1 MRKWK
6 AILFSTVCIGVL
18 MFAGICL
25 YQKVVISGDD
35 TEKEVIVIEGGLYP
49 AYTFSEAIE
58 EAVTIVYGRAVGK
71 SATKAHQITYDDYS
85 PLYEY
90 YKEVSIE
97 VIDILKGN
105 MDAATV
111 ICLEFGGETEEAIYI
126 EKSQEPIELG
136 EEYILFLNKHGAAIS
151 PMALLKVNEDVV
163 LTEGKLVPES
173 DVSTFSTEVSVESY
187 LNAIKAVLEE

>member
-6 AILFSTVCIGVL
+6 IILFSTVCIGVL
-18 MFAGICL
+18 IFAGICL

-49 AYTFSEAIE
+49 AYTFSEA
-58 EAVTIVYGRAVGK
+58 
-71 SATKAHQITYDDYS
+71 
-85 PLYEY
+85 
-90 YKEVSIE
+90 IE

>member
-1 MRKWK
+1 VEKPRK
-6 AILFSTVCIGVL
+6 
-18 MFAGICL
+18 
-25 YQKVVISGDD
+25 Q
-35 TEKEVIVIEGGLYP
+35 
-49 AYTFSEAIE
+49 
-58 EAVTIVYGRAVGK
+58 
-71 SATKAHQITYDDYS
+71 
-85 PLYEY
+85 
-90 YKEVSIE
+90 
-97 VIDILKGN
+97 
-105 MDAATV
+105 
-111 ICLEFGGETEEAIYI
+111 YI